1 MGGEGSIL
9 PRTIVLFA
17 LIGSII
23 MSAILLNRCLLACF
37 FAFWHIYIVASFLL
51 HRVWAALAIGGDNA
65 PQRKTMVRV
74 IQLRFLGSG
83 IGSDDDDQDEMA
95 ESDQSKGNASL
106 SVKRASLI
114 DSQVKNNSNHF

>member
-1 MGGEGSIL
+1 M
-9 PRTIVLFA
+9 
-17 LIGSII
+17 
-23 MSAILLNRCLLACF
+23 
-37 FAFWHIYIVASFLL
+37 L
-51 HRVWAALAIGGDNA
+51 HRVWAALAIGGEA
-65 PQRKTMVRV
+65 PQRKNMVSDKTLDFF
-74 IQLRFLGSG
+74 IQLRFSLCQFLGSG